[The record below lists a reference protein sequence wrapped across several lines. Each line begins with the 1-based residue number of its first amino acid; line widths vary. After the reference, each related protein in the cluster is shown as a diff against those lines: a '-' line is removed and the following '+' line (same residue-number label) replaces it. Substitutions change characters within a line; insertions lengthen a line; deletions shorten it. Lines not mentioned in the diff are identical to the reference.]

1 VDSRKFVLRLDPELA
16 DSLAFRAAAT
26 GVSRNTLIRDVL
38 SAWADAYHDP
48 ADAEEKP

>member
-1 VDSRKFVLRLDPELA
+1 VDSRKFVLRLDPDLA
-16 DSLAFRAAAT
+16 DRLQMSASAS
-26 GVSRNTLIRDVL
+26 GVSRNTLIGDVL